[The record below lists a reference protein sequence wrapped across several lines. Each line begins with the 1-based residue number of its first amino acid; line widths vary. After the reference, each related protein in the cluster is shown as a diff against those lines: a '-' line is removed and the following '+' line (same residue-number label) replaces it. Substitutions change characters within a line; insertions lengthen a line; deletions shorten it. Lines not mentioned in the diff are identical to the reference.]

1 MRTKQW
7 QSSSRCRPVDPP
19 SSRKMEAKCS
29 LPSYSIGHLQKPG
42 VSEYSRCLH
51 PRTHHNHTRQE
62 TSPGHCPNDPAGHK
76 RRCSTRGGCNEFLP
90 KLQPTSSKSTPPH
103 TFAYPIPIRTRGQ
116 RKVLTVATH
125 RYRSRSYLGPRQRSH
140 WSPWGTHGWPVHL

>member
-1 MRTKQW
+1 MLIAIVLD
-7 QSSSRCRPVDPP
+7 RPLA
-19 SSRKMEAKCS
+19 EAQA
-29 LPSYSIGHLQKPG
+29 L
-42 VSEYSRCLH
+42 VNYSRCLH

-90 KLQPTSSKSTPPH
+90 KLQPTSCKSTPPH

-116 RKVLTVATH
+116 REVLTVATH
-125 RYRSRSYLGPRQRSH
+125 RYRSRSLPRPTSEESLVTMGYSWLASTPLTQRR
-140 WSPWGTHGWPVHL
+140 WWVCQLPYWFTTH